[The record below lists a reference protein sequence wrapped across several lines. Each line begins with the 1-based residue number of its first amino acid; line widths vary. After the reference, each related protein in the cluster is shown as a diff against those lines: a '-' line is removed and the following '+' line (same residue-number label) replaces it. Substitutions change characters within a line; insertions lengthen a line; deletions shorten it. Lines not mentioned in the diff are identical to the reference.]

1 MDINKIFLI
10 VPKIIEQPTWG
21 DRYILQTKS
30 WTDKKLF
37 KNLKIGQS
45 YELFSGIKLRSDI
58 NSSLDPTFTGELGYG
73 MEPDKVFYQE
83 DKSKLIPIAKLIKQ
97 DPKWFLG
104 KVTLKKHGPQIKIL
118 IKFTQAKGNSF
129 QIHVKE
135 KDSGQKWQF
144 KAESWYCFEQGL
156 LTLGVKKETNWD
168 EYKNCCLKINEE
180 MNELSKLILKNQ
192 IDLHTARTKAKI
204 IIKKYNPW
212 QYINLVKVKKNDLID
227 LSEAGLH
234 HSWEEDKSNLFGNV
248 VYELCLDV
256 MDPVST
262 LRCFDNAKIQN
273 DGSIRALQIQ
283 DYFKYI
289 DRSWLTNNPN
299 NHLLKPKII
308 LNTGGVK
315 ISNLLKSKYY
325 CLDKLELTHDYQ
337 EKMSGSFHHLFVKEG
352 KVVILYDKDNKAKL
366 KLTKG
371 HSCFIPA
378 GIKQYLIR
386 PIEKNKS
393 EILKTFVS

>member
-1 MDINKIFLI
+1 MNIDKIFLI

-21 DRYILQTKS
+21 GRYILQTKG

-58 NSSLDPTFTGELGYG
+58 NSSLDPSFTGELGYG
-73 MEPDKVFYQE
+73 MEPDKVFYQG
-83 DKSKLIPIAKLIKQ
+83 DKSKLIPITKLIKQ

-104 KVTLKKHGPQIKIL
+104 KVSLKKHGPQIKIL

-135 KDSGQKWQF
+135 KDSGQKWRF

-168 EYKNCCLKINEE
+168 EYKNCCLKINGEVS
-180 MNELSKLILKNQ
+180 ELSKLILNHK
-192 IDLHTARTKAKI
+192 IDLHAAKTKAKI

-212 QYINLVKVKKNDLID
+212 QYVNLVKVKKNDLID

-234 HSWEEDKSNLFGNV
+234 HSWEENESNLLGNV

-256 MDPVST
+256 MDPVAT
-262 LRCFDNAKIQN
+262 LRCFDNGKIQN
-273 DGSIRALQIQ
+273 NGSIRPVQIR

-289 DRSWLTNNPN
+289 DRSWKTNNSK

-308 LNTGGVK
+308 FNKNGVK
-315 ISNLLKSKYY
+315 ISSLLKSKYY
-325 CLDKLELTHDYQ
+325 CLDKIEIKNSYLE
-337 EKMSGSFHHLFVKEG
+337 KNINSFHHLFIQSGAVNLISK
-352 KVVILYDKDNKAKL
+352 KSKIIL
-366 KLTKG
+366 TQG

-378 GIKQYLIR
+378 AVDKYQIQTVE
-386 PIEKNKS
+386 EKT
-393 EILKTFVS
+393 ILLKTYID